1 MICFI
6 QWENHI
12 GKKFVLITSAE
23 VLEYVKDPV
32 CTRKLFASLL
42 KKNGVLAIMMLYHPN
57 NDNDFLT

>member
-32 CTRKLFASLL
+32 CTRKLFTSLL
-42 KKNGVLAIMMLYHPN
+42 KKNGVLAIMM
-57 NDNDFLT
+57 